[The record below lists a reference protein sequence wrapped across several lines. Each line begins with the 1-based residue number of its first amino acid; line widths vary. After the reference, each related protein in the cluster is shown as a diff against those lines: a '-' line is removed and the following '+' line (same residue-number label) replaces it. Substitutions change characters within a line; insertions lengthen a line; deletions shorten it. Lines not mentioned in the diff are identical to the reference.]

1 MNETPESISVP
12 PAAISV
18 PSETVSVRPGAISVA
33 RAAISVRDVTRD
45 YRGSRVSLF
54 RPASAMQALRGIS
67 FDVQQGERFGIVGES
82 GCGKTTLLRILA
94 GLDQPTSGSVV
105 VDGTDISRLPERELT
120 FLRERLQMVF
130 QDPMSSLDPRMRVR
144 DIIAEPLVAQGIG
157 DRQGRVAELLE
168 AVGLSQDAAGRFPH
182 QFSGGQ
188 RQRISI
194 ARALAPRP
202 GILVADEPVS
212 ALDVSV
218 RAQVLN
224 LMTDLVRDLALTLVF
239 VSHDLS
245 VVRHVCERVAVMHQG
260 QIVETGTTREVY
272 ENPQHPYTRKLV
284 SAIPTLRSAL
294 AGASAADLAGHTT

>member
-1 MNETPESISVP
+1 MSEP

-18 PSETVSVRPGAISVA
+18 
-33 RAAISVRDVTRD
+33 RDLTRD
-45 YRGSRVSLF
+45 YRRSRTSLLHA
-54 RPASAMQALRGIS
+54 ASPVHALRGVS
-67 FDVQQGERFGIVGES
+67 FDIQPGERFGIVGES
-82 GCGKTTLLRILA
+82 GCGKSTLLRILA
-94 GLDQPTSGSVV
+94 GLDQPTGGSVLI
-105 VDGTDISRLPERELT
+105 DGTDISRLPERKLR
-120 FLRERLQMVF
+120 FLRARLQLVF

-157 DRQGRVAELLE
+157 GRHARVAELLA
-168 AVGLSQDAAGRFPH
+168 AVGLQPDAADRFPH

-224 LMTDLVRDLALTLVF
+224 LIMDLVEDLSLTLVF

-245 VVRHVCERVAVMHQG
+245 VVRHVCDRVAVMHEG
-260 QIVETGTTREVY
+260 QIVETGPTVDVY

-284 SAIPTLRSAL
+284 SAVPNLRRAL
-294 AGASAADLAGHTT
+294 AGTSAADLAATSAGVNRTELP

>member
-1 MNETPESISVP
+1 MTEAP
-12 PAAISV
+12 
-18 PSETVSVRPGAISVA
+18 
-33 RAAISVRDVTRD
+33 AAISVRDVTRD
-45 YRGSRVSLF
+45 FRRSRISLLRPGSVVH
-54 RPASAMQALRGIS
+54 ALRGVS
-67 FDVQQGERFGIVGES
+67 FDVQPGERFGIVGES
-82 GCGKTTLLRILA
+82 GCGKSTLLRIMA
-94 GLDQPTSGSVV
+94 GLDRPTTGSAV
-105 VDGTDISRLPERELT
+105 VDGTDISRLAERRLR

-157 DRQGRVAELLE
+157 GRQERVAELLD
-168 AVGLSQDAAGRFPH
+168 AVGLQPDAAGRFPH

-224 LMTDLVRDLALTLVF
+224 LIADLVQNLSLTLVF

-245 VVRHVCERVAVMHQG
+245 VVRHICDRVAVMHEG
-260 QIVETGTTREVY
+260 QIVETGPIREVY
-272 ENPQHPYTRKLV
+272 ESPQHPYTRMLI
-284 SAIPTLRSAL
+284 SAVPSLSKAL
-294 AGASAADLAGHTT
+294 AGTSAADLAAATTANATVSQ